1 MIRTSWW
8 QLIVPG
14 LILGLVLGVSL
25 PAGAARPGR
34 SVGSRECKILLR
46 IDRFADLAAGLRSFW
61 SLVETVARG
70 EGMAITPAAHPT
82 ALVKTRFVAF
92 YDTPGFDFYRR
103 GYMLRRR
110 AGSLP
115 DVVPPRHPQPGRGK
129 FDLTLKFRSRDLQ
142 LDQLAV
148 IEAAGSCDGETK
160 VEEDVVAGPA
170 TIRKVFSL
178 SSKVALKKHPGA
190 QLRDYLPVYPGLAR
204 LGLPKEAPITPVRDV
219 FVREDLAYP
228 GRIDLD
234 GATGAEATFSVW
246 SRTTESRPF
255 VVEFSFKYDVRRPGK
270 LNQNVYR
277 AGEAADRL
285 LRALQQAGTGWIS
298 TGKTK
303 TAMIYQVE
311 VEDPE

>member
-1 MIRTSWW
+1 MIRASWW
-8 QLIVPG
+8 KAIVSALALLIV
-14 LILGLVLGVSL
+14 LGSSL
-25 PAGAARPGR
+25 PVAAARPGR

-46 IDRFADLAAGLRSFW
+46 IERFADLAAGLRSFW
-61 SLVETVARG
+61 ALVETVARG
-70 EGMAITPAAHPT
+70 EGMAVTAAAHPT
-82 ALVKTRFVAF
+82 DLVRTRFVAF
-92 YDTPGFDFYRR
+92 YDTPGFDLYRR

-115 DVVPPRHPQPGRGK
+115 DVVPPRPRREGRGK

-148 IEAAGSCDGETK
+148 IQAAGSYDGETK
-160 VEEDVVAGPA
+160 VEEDVVAGPTA
-170 TIRKVFSL
+170 IRKVYSL
-178 SSKVALKKHPGA
+178 SCKVGLKKHPGA

-204 LGLPKEAPITPVRDV
+204 LGLPKEAAVAPVRDI

-234 GATGAEATFSVW
+234 GVTGAEATFSVW

-255 VVEFSFKYDVRRPGK
+255 VVEFSFKYDVARPGK

-277 AGEAADRL
+277 AGEVADRL
-285 LRALQQAGTGWIS
+285 LRAIQQAGADWIS
-298 TGKTK
+298 TGQTK